1 MLQIIKGTHKSSRA
15 RPNVDHGRIY
25 SPETLTSNRV
35 LIGCFLVARPPNL
48 PSYWSVRMGD
58 ARKGRGVGWGWLPAV
73 RMLPMAWVCDWQQGE
88 VCARARECVAVGSW
102 ECGGDGGD
110 SGGDECSNWGC
121 FSPLRGCS
129 PLGGHFP
136 LSQKSWQLQTG
147 THGLGRQS
155 GSDLLRR
162 VSRSRLIGE
171 GVERSRRLAL
181 LCVKKIL
188 KNTQEEI

>member
-15 RPNVDHGRIY
+15 RLNADHGRIY
-25 SPETLTSNRV
+25 SSQTLTSNRI
-35 LIGCFLVARPPNL
+35 LIGCFLVARPTSP

-58 ARKGRGVGWGWLPAV
+58 VQKGRGVGRGRSPAV

-88 VCARARECVAVGSW
+88 VCARARECVAVGCW

-110 SGGDECSNWGC
+110 SGDDECSNWGC
-121 FSPLRGCS
+121 FCPLRGCS
-129 PLGGHFP
+129 SLRGHFP
-136 LSQKSWQLQTG
+136 LTQKTWQLQTG
-147 THGLGRQS
+147 THGLGRRS

-162 VSRSRLIGE
+162 VSSSRLIGE
-171 GVERSRRLAL
+171 GVKRRRAL
-181 LCVKKIL
+181 LCLKKIL